1 MGDRIPD
8 TAARSVADLLAQAPP
23 PRLSRFAQSI
33 QGSTILQIAGEVREM
48 QARGEPVL
56 NLTVGDFRPDQFP
69 IPAGLR
75 DRIIEAL
82 EEGHTNYPPV
92 AGVKELREA
101 LRDLTRDD
109 LGLDYPLEG
118 ILVGGGA
125 RPLIYAGFMATVDP
139 GDKVVY
145 PVPSWNNHH
154 YVGLSGALGVP
165 LPVSAEKNF
174 HLDRDDIA
182 PHLADARLLVLNSP
196 LNPTGTCIG
205 RDALLGVAEAVAE
218 ENERRTQAGRRPLF
232 LIYDQVYNTLTFEGS
247 EHFTPVGLVPE
258 LAPTT
263 ILVDAVS
270 KGLAGTGLRVGWA
283 VGPPSLI
290 AKMTSMAGHFGAWAP
305 RAEQVATARFLRDR
319 DALMRHRTEMN
330 RALMDRL
337 GMIHSGLTAMRRDG
351 LPVQHI
357 EPQGAIYLSARFEV
371 QGRTLGGRRIDSNED
386 LRAALLQDAGCAV
399 IPFEA
404 FGFGGED
411 GWVRLSVG
419 AVSVQ
424 EIREGLQ
431 RVRSLLSSV
440 S

>member
-1 MGDRIPD
+1 
-8 TAARSVADLLAQAPP
+8 
-23 PRLSRFAQSI
+23 
-33 QGSTILQIAGEVREM
+33 
-48 QARGEPVL
+48 
-56 NLTVGDFRPDQFP
+56 
-69 IPAGLR
+69 
-75 DRIIEAL
+75 
-82 EEGHTNYPPV
+82 
-92 AGVKELREA
+92 
-101 LRDLTRDD
+101 
-109 LGLDYPLEG
+109 
-118 ILVGGGA
+118 
-125 RPLIYAGFMATVDP
+125 
-139 GDKVVY
+139 
-145 PVPSWNNHH
+145 
-154 YVGLSGALGVP
+154 
-165 LPVSAEKNF
+165 
-174 HLDRDDIA
+174 
-182 PHLADARLLVLNSP
+182 
-196 LNPTGTCIG
+196 
-205 RDALLGVAEAVAE
+205 
-218 ENERRTQAGRRPLF
+218 
-232 LIYDQVYNTLTFEGS
+232 
-247 EHFTPVGLVPE
+247 
-258 LAPTT
+258 
-263 ILVDAVS
+263 
-270 KGLAGTGLRVGWA
+270 
-283 VGPPSLI
+283 
-290 AKMTSMAGHFGAWAP
+290 MAGHFGAWAP

-371 QGRTLGGRRIDSNED
+371 RGRTLGGRRIDSNED